1 MKFLTSDY
9 GYTIITSKI
18 GYLPLRLD
26 IVDDPN
32 FLGPWTAEHPLIRP
46 NLEQLSRLTPNV
58 AFPGQNYRQAEAMMK
73 EAVTEAV
80 LGTGDVTQTLL
91 DAQANAQGLMP

>member
-1 MKFLTSDY
+1 
-9 GYTIITSKI
+9 
-18 GYLPLRLD
+18 
-26 IVDDPN
+26 
-32 FLGPWTAEHPLIRP
+32 
-46 NLEQLSRLTPNV
+46 
-58 AFPGQNYRQAEAMMK
+58 MMK